1 MAQAAGALFSRW
13 SQENFF
19 KYMRQEFNLDASP
32 TRVLKPADP
41 EARVV
46 NPVRREVEKV
56 IRRLRS
62 RIAGMHGRIARARK
76 PRKREKRQAELAELD
91 REVEELKATRNS
103 LPTHI
108 RVAELPETG
117 ALHTRPVE
125 ERLLLDIIRMI
136 ADRAETRMMQ
146 PFITGPDK
154 GRSARKLLRALL
166 TSDASVSAAMPA
178 SRAWLPS
185 STNSTKPAPVSR
197 HRPHHLLQTA
207 PFTARTNRQTNW
219 WKSRCLNMKRSGFS

>member
-32 TRVLKPADP
+32 THVLKPADP

-76 PRKREKRQAELAELD
+76 PREREKRQAELAQLD
-91 REVEELKATRNS
+91 REIEDLKATRKS
-103 LPTHI
+103 LPTHV
-108 RVAELPETG
+108 RVADLPEG
-117 ALHTRPVE
+117 EALHMLPVE

-136 ADRAETRMMQ
+136 AYRAETRMMQ
-146 PFITGPDK
+146 PLVTGP
-154 GRSARKLLRALL
+154 GAAARGNCSAPCSHPMPMSSPNPKQESCA
-166 TSDASVSAAMPA
+166 SGSSVSAAIPA
-178 SRAWLPS
+178 SRTSLPS
-185 STNSTKPAPVSR
+185 STNSTKPAPGI
-197 HRPHHLLQTA
+197 P
-207 PFTARTNRQTNW
+207 ARI
-219 WKSRCLNMKRSGFS
+219 